1 MADKYE
7 KFVAAYLRLN
17 AYFTVPNFI
26 VLAGDDPARISSG
39 QVGNYTE
46 TDILAVRMPYSTE
59 VTGTLHIAN
68 HGVLTD
74 GSEGKMDL
82 VIAEA
87 KSGNENRPNKVW
99 RAGTP
104 DPSISYVVR
113 FMGLHAKG
121 ELRHVAQALATA
133 FRFEDDRC
141 RYRYVVFS
149 KEPNEHYASRGVTY
163 ITFREAINFIVGV
176 RGQCWVETNVGVASL
191 HHQWDDMLTEIFR
204 IANNHE
210 LTVEQRADDIE
221 AFLAT

>member
-26 VLAGDDPARISSG
+26 VLAGDDSARISSG

-46 TDILAVRMPYSTE
+46 TDILAVRMPYSEE
-59 VTGTLHIAN
+59 VTGTLHIGN
-68 HGVLTD
+68 HCVLTD
-74 GSEGKMDL
+74 GSQGKMDV

-87 KSGNENRPNKVW
+87 KSGNENRPNKAW
-99 RAGTP
+99 RAGAP

-113 FMGLHAKG
+113 FVGLHAEG
-121 ELRHVAQALATA
+121 ELRSVAQALATA

-149 KEPNEHYASRGVTY
+149 KEPNEHYASRGVKY
-163 ITFREAINFIVGV
+163 ITFREAIDFIVGV
-176 RGQCWVETNVGVASL
+176 RGQCWVEKNIGVASL
-191 HHQWDDMLTEIFR
+191 HHQWDDMLIEIFR

-210 LTVEQRADDIE
+210 RTVEQRADDVE
-221 AFLAT
+221 TFLAT